1 MDEFEGKVA
10 VVTGGASGIGLA
22 MATRFAQ
29 EGMKIVIADI
39 EEPALEAAVARL
51 RQQEFEVHGVVTDV
65 SSVASIEGLARQAI
79 GRFGK
84 VHILCNNAGIG
95 GSRADRIWDATLKDW
110 DWTLGVNLWSVI
122 YGIHTFVPLML
133 SQGEQG
139 HIVNT
144 ASMAGLVQGNRPYSV
159 SKHAVVALSEA
170 LFEGLALEGG
180 KIGASV
186 LCPGYTFTNLPA
198 ADRNRPDHL
207 RNAPSE
213 APAATPPD
221 PDRARIRQLTE
232 QTGIPPKRTAEIV
245 LQAIKD
251 NQFYILTHTDYD
263 DVIHERM
270 ENILT
275 RQNPDPK
282 GPGLTS
288 MRPRGR
294 VL

>member
-39 EEPALEAAVARL
+39 EAPALEAAVAKL
-51 RQQEFEVHGVVTDV
+51 RHQEFEVHGVVTDV
-65 SSVASIEGLARQAI
+65 SNEASVENLAREAI
-79 GRFGK
+79 ERFGK
-84 VHILCNNAGIG
+84 VNILCNNAGIG

-110 DWTLGVNLWSVI
+110 QWTLGVNLSSVI

-133 SQGEQG
+133 SHGEQG

-144 ASMAGLVQGNRPYSV
+144 ASAAGLVQGNRPYSV
-159 SKHAVVALSEA
+159 SKHGVVALSEA
-170 LFEGLALEGG
+170 LFEGLTLEGA

-186 LCPGYTFTNLPA
+186 LCPGYTFTNLPQ
-198 ADRNRPDHL
+198 ADRNRPDDL
-207 RNAPSE
+207 RNDPS
-213 APAATPPD
+213 AGRPAAPPD

-232 QTGIPPKRTAEIV
+232 QTGIPPERTAEIV

-251 NQFYILTHTDYD
+251 KQFYILTHTDYD
-263 DVIHERM
+263 DVIRERF
-270 ENILT
+270 ENIL
-275 RQNPDPK
+275 RRINPDP
-282 GPGLTS
+282 
-288 MRPRGR
+288 
-294 VL
+294 